1 MFSLLSGHSCPCLF
15 WWGHYTFGVPDLV
28 DLRLELR
35 GRMVGFYPFL
45 RFGHDSDHHRGQTK
59 TDLLTGSSHGGGM
72 PGHDGHDN
80 ILYKGYIL
88 FSYTLYIGNHRGH
101 RGQQAVTIL
110 DKSVSNLVFKWP
122 RYPAVFSVYRGQMAK
137 NH

>member
-1 MFSLLSGHSCPCLF
+1 
-15 WWGHYTFGVPDLV
+15 
-28 DLRLELR
+28 
-35 GRMVGFYPFL
+35 MVGFYPFL
-45 RFGHDSDHHRGQTK
+45 RFGHDGGHYRGQTK